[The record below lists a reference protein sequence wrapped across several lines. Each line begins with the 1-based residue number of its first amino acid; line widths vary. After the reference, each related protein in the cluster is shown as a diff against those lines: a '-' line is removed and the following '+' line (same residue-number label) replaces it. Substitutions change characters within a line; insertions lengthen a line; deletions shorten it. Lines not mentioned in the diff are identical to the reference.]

1 MHTPK
6 VNYKLSLIVSLVLL
20 AFGVGFGFMA
30 FPGILRDIIKA
41 VRYFC
46 PFSCFFL
53 FKICFFM
60 PRKISQALFKIRPLD
75 KFFDLPFSNRVLRLW
90 SICYYVKL

>member
-6 VNYKLSLIVSLVLL
+6 VNYKLSLIVSLILL

-41 VRYFC
+41 VRYFSHF
-46 PFSCFFL
+46 PVFL
-53 FKICFFM
+53 FKIYFYASKNV
-60 PRKISQALFKIRPLD
+60 PSSLQNKTPG
-75 KFFDLPFSNRVLRLW
+75 
-90 SICYYVKL
+90 SIL

>member
-20 AFGVGFGFMA
+20 AFGVGFGFIA

-41 VRYFC
+41 VRYFL
-46 PFSCFFL
+46 S
-53 FKICFFM
+53 
-60 PRKISQALFKIRPLD
+60 IS
-75 KFFDLPFSNRVLRLW
+75 S
-90 SICYYVKL
+90 SILI